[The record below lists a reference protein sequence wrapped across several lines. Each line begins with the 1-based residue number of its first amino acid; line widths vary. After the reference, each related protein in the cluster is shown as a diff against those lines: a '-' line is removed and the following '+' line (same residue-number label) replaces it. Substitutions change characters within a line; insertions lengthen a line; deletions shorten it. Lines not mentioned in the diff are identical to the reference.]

1 MKLNTETGNAA
12 DILIVDD
19 TPANLQF
26 LASLLKMKGHKTRAA
41 LNGELALQA
50 IRNQSPDLILLDV
63 NMPDING
70 IELCRRIKAEPAT
83 ANIPVIFV
91 SGEHEMQNK
100 VKAFAAGGVDYI
112 TRPFQIDEVL
122 SRVSIHLDLRKQ
134 RERLRH
140 TLRRMQELEQLRDNL
155 IHLIVHDL
163 RNPLWSIESYLELI
177 NTVEAAQNSPQVV
190 TYLRDARAQTSCMI
204 DMINSILDVNRM
216 ESRSLDLH
224 RTECDLIDLC
234 RQVVQSMEPLRQS
247 RLLTLE
253 EAAPAITMINVSLI
267 RRLLTNLI
275 TAAIQ
280 ATREEGGRITL
291 SAQTLNGFIR
301 INVTDNA
308 PPIPAEEYPYVF
320 SKLDQA
326 HSALSGKGRYSPGL
340 GLPFCKLAAEAHGG
354 RVGIEALPEAG
365 NVFWVDLPFSAHTVK
380 SEEF

>member
-1 MKLNTETGNAA
+1 MKLNTENGNGA

-70 IELCRRIKAEPAT
+70 IELCRRLKAEPAT
-83 ANIPVIFV
+83 ANIPIIFV
-91 SGEHEMQNK
+91 SGEHEVNNK

-140 TLRRMQELEQLRDNL
+140 ILRRMQELEQLRDNL
-155 IHLIVHDL
+155 IHLIIHDL
-163 RNPLWSIESYLELI
+163 RNPLWNIGSYLELI
-177 NTVEAAQNSPQVV
+177 KAAEATQNSPEVA
-190 TYLRDARAQTSCMI
+190 TYLRDAQAQTNYMI
-204 DMINSILDVNRM
+204 DLINSILDINKM
-216 ESRSLDLH
+216 ESRSLELH
-224 RTECDLIDLC
+224 RTECDLVDLC
-234 RQVVQSMEPLRQS
+234 LQVIENVEPLRQS
-247 RLLTLE
+247 RILTLE
-253 EAAPAITMINVSLI
+253 SAGPATAMISVSLV
-267 RRLLTNLI
+267 RRLLTNLV
-275 TAAIQ
+275 TAAIK
-280 ATREEGGRITL
+280 ATRNEGGRITV
-291 SAQTLNGFIR
+291 STQQINGVIR

-308 PPIPAEEYPYVF
+308 PPIPAGEYPFVF

-326 HSALSGKGRYSPGL
+326 HSALNGKGRYSPGL

-354 RVGIEALPEAG
+354 RVGIEAAPEAG
-365 NVFWVDLPFSAHTVK
+365 NVFWVELPLPAHTGK

>member
-1 MKLNTETGNAA
+1 MKLDSEKQNAA

-63 NMPDING
+63 HMPDIDG
-70 IELCRRIKAEPAT
+70 IEVCRRLKAEPAT
-83 ANIPVIFV
+83 ADIPVIFV

-100 VKAFAAGGVDYI
+100 VKAFASGGVDYI

-134 RERLRH
+134 REQLRH
-140 TLRRMQELEQLRDNL
+140 TLRHMQELEHLRDNL
-155 IHLIVHDL
+155 IHMIIHDL

-177 NTVEAAQNSPQVV
+177 NSVEAAQHSPEIV
-190 TYLRDARAQTSCMI
+190 TYLRDAQAQTSSMI
-204 DMINSILDVNRM
+204 DMINSILDINRM
-216 ESRSLDLH
+216 ENNSLDLH

-234 RQVVQSMEPLRQS
+234 RQVIQNVEPMRQS
-247 RLLTLE
+247 RILTLE
-253 EAAPAITMINVSLI
+253 AAAPAITLINVSLI

-280 ATREEGGRITL
+280 ATRAEGGRISL
-291 SAQTLNGFIR
+291 STRPVNGFLR
-301 INVTDNA
+301 INIADNA
-308 PPIPAEEYPYVF
+308 PPIPVEEHHSVF
-320 SKLDQA
+320 SKYEQA
-326 HSALSGKGRYSPGL
+326 HSVLSGKGRYAPGL

-354 RVGIEALPEAG
+354 RIGIEASADAG
-365 NVFWVDLPFSAHTVK
+365 NVFWVELPLAAPPVQD
-380 SEEF
+380 